1 MGFIG
6 LGLRSLAVF
15 ALMARAAKRKSLT
28 PRGLVAAVITGLVH
42 AIHPWSI
49 FTVLL
54 FTFFITGTAFTRV
67 KANVKRTLTA
77 SSTGEGGGEGPRNE
91 IQVLANS
98 LPATILILIHFFT
111 KTTKCW
117 NSDVLTVGI
126 IAQYA
131 AVTADTWSSELG
143 ILSQQSPILITTLR
157 KCPPGTNG
165 GVSRTGL
172 TAALGGGA
180 IIGLMV
186 AMFAPFCH
194 TWSIMARL
202 KLVVAITIAGFGGSV
217 LDSLLGAFLQQSVV
231 NDRGKVIEVEGGMKM
246 DLKGKVISGKNIL
259 SNNQV
264 NLVMATL
271 TTLLSMVIAKI
282 YYRFR

>member
-6 LGLRSLAVF
+6 LILRSLAVF

-28 PRGLVAAVITGLVH
+28 PRGIFAAVIVGLIH

-54 FTFFITGTAFTRV
+54 FTFFITSTAFTKV
-67 KANVKRTLTA
+67 KANIKRNLTA
-77 SSTGEGGGEGPRNE
+77 GGGEGPRNE
-91 IQVLANS
+91 IQVMANS

-117 NSDVLTVGI
+117 NSDVLAVGI

-143 ILSQQSPILITTLR
+143 ILSKQSPILITTLR

-165 GVSRTGL
+165 GVSQTGL

-180 IIGLMV
+180 IIGV
-186 AMFAPFCH
+186 IAAIFTPFCH
-194 TWSIMARL
+194 TWSIAARL
-202 KLVVAITIAGFGGSV
+202 KLVVAITIAGFIGSII
-217 LDSLLGAFLQQSVV
+217 DSLLGAVLQQSVV
-231 NDRGKVIEVEGGMKM
+231 NDRGKIIEVEGGKKL
-246 DLKGKVISGKNIL
+246 DLKGKVVSGKNIL

-264 NLVMATL
+264 NLAMATL
-271 TTLLSMVIAKI
+271 ITVFSMAIAKI
-282 YYRFR
+282 YYKF

>member
-1 MGFIG
+1 MGFVALI
-6 LGLRSLAVF
+6 LRLLAVF

-28 PRGLVAAVITGLVH
+28 PRGIFAAVIVGLIH

-54 FTFFITGTAFTRV
+54 FTFFITGTAFTKV
-67 KANVKRTLTA
+67 KANIKKTLTV
-77 SSTGEGGGEGPRNE
+77 SSSGDVGGEGPRNE
-91 IQVLANS
+91 IQVMANS

-117 NSDVLTVGI
+117 NSDVLTIGI

-143 ILSQQSPILITTLR
+143 ILSKRPPILITTLR

-165 GVSRTGL
+165 GVSQTGL

-180 IIGLMV
+180 TIGLI
-186 AMFAPFCH
+186 AAIFSPFCH
-194 TWSIMARL
+194 TWSIAARL
-202 KLVVAITIAGFGGSV
+202 KLIVAITVAGFLGSIA
-217 LDSLLGAFLQQSVV
+217 DSILGAVLQQSVV
-231 NDRGKVIEVEGGMKM
+231 NDRGKIIEVEGGKKL
-246 DLKGKVISGKNIL
+246 DLKGKVVSGTNVL

-271 TTLLSMVIAKI
+271 TTVFSMALAKL
-282 YYRFR
+282 YYKF

>member
-6 LGLRSLAVF
+6 LFLRSLAVF

-28 PRGLVAAVITGLVH
+28 PRGIFAAVIVGLIH

-54 FTFFITGTAFTRV
+54 FTFFITSTAFTKV
-67 KANVKRTLTA
+67 KVNIKRTLTA
-77 SSTGEGGGEGPRNE
+77 GGGEGPRNE
-91 IQVLANS
+91 IQVMANS

-143 ILSQQSPILITTLR
+143 ILSKQSPILITTLH

-165 GVSRTGL
+165 GVSQTGL

-180 IIGLMV
+180 IIGV
-186 AMFAPFCH
+186 IAAIFTPFCH
-194 TWSIMARL
+194 TWSIAARL
-202 KLVVAITIAGFGGSV
+202 KLVVAITIAGFVGSIV
-217 LDSLLGAFLQQSVV
+217 DSLLGAVLQQSVV
-231 NDRGKVIEVEGGMKM
+231 NDRGKIIEVEGGKKM
-246 DLKGKVISGKNIL
+246 VLKGKVVSGSNIL

-264 NLVMATL
+264 NLTMATL
-271 TTLLSMVIAKI
+271 ITVLSMAIAKI
-282 YYRFR
+282 YYKF

>member
-6 LGLRSLAVF
+6 LVLRSLAVF

-28 PRGLVAAVITGLVH
+28 PRGIFAAVIVGLIH

-54 FTFFITGTAFTRV
+54 FTFFITSTAFTKV
-67 KANVKRTLTA
+67 KVNIKRTLTA
-77 SSTGEGGGEGPRNE
+77 GGGEGPRNE
-91 IQVLANS
+91 IQVMANS

-143 ILSQQSPILITTLR
+143 ILSKQSPILITTLR

-165 GVSRTGL
+165 GVSQTGL

-180 IIGLMV
+180 TIGV
-186 AMFAPFCH
+186 IAAIFTPFCH
-194 TWSIMARL
+194 TWSIAARL
-202 KLVVAITIAGFGGSV
+202 KLVVAITIAGFVGSII
-217 LDSLLGAFLQQSVV
+217 DSLLGAVLQQSVV
-231 NDRGKVIEVEGGMKM
+231 NDRGKIIEVEGGKKL
-246 DLKGKVISGKNIL
+246 DLKGKVVSGRNIL

-264 NLVMATL
+264 NIAMATL
-271 TTLLSMVIAKI
+271 ITVSSMAIAKI
-282 YYRFR
+282 YYKF